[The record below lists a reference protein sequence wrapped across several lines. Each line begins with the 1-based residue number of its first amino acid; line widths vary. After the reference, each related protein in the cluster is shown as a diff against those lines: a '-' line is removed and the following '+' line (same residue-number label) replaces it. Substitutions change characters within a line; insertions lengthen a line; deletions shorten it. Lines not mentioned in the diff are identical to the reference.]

1 MTHIFM
7 GKNVHIIPTKQLLFV
22 VAREVKTQTI
32 EIWFGNV
39 KNASKYAALML
50 KRGVYLK
57 LTMCSFFL
65 FHLLIFKQRVG

>member
-1 MTHIFM
+1 MAHIFM

-39 KNASKYAALML
+39 KNASKYAASML
-50 KRGVYLK
+50 KRGVLK
-57 LTMCSFFL
+57 ADNVLILSFPF
-65 FHLLIFKQRVG
+65 INI